1 MDALDGAVERC
12 GCEVPGDI
20 ARGEKKSSRRSRW
33 RMNWAGPALDLGFQK
48 NTESGS
54 PDYWDMATLADQYE
68 IRIENF
74 ISFFYVTKKKRDS
87 RGT

>member
-1 MDALDGAVERC
+1 
-12 GCEVPGDI
+12 
-20 ARGEKKSSRRSRW
+20 
-33 RMNWAGPALDLGFQK
+33 MNWAGPALDLGFQK